1 MIQRAILLG
10 SLLFALALPRV
21 SSAQEEETFTV
32 DEAEQ
37 PAEEQPADEQPADEQ
52 PQPADDVLGDDSDA
66 SSAKADAGKDE
77 VKLGE
82 NRGSWQDIVVVI
94 RKPFL
99 KMNRME
105 LVPSWGMTLNDNMIR
120 HYVLDGQFNYWL
132 TDVLA
137 VGLEGQYL
145 VKDFLETFDLVARQD
160 RRLPTI
166 NKYNWGAA
174 LNFHYVPI
182 YAKFAVF
189 NKNIVHLET
198 FFTAGVGVTET
209 EIVPRDPALPGW
221 TNMLITPNIGITM
234 RTFLTRWIT
243 LNLAVK
249 DYIFLDKY
257 EAVDRTADQ
266 SLDQAKD
273 NADSKLVNH
282 IMFQAGLSFFF
293 PTSFRYTTFR

>member
-1 MIQRAILLG
+1 MNKRLVLLLTL
-10 SLLFALALPRV
+10 STACLAP
-21 SSAQEEETFTV
+21 SFSQAQEEETFTIEETE
-32 DEAEQ
+32 EA
-37 PAEEQPADEQPADEQ
+37 PP
-52 PQPADDVLGDDSDA
+52 PADDSA
-66 SSAKADAGKDE
+66 SEMTFEEDVAATATTKAQPVE
-77 VKLGE
+77 KLDKE
-82 NRGSWQDIVVVI
+82 NRVSWQDIVVVI

-99 KMNRME
+99 KMNRLE
-105 LVPSWGMTLNDNMIR
+105 VVPAWGITLNDNMIR
-120 HYVLDGQFNYWL
+120 HYALDGQLNYWL

-137 VGLEGQYL
+137 VGVEGQYMT
-145 VKDFLETFDLVARQD
+145 KDFLETFELVARQD

-189 NKNIVHLET
+189 NKNIVHLEA
-198 FFTAGVGVTET
+198 FFTAGVGVTQT
-209 EIVPRDPALPGW
+209 EVVPRDPALPGW
-221 TNMLITPNIGITM
+221 TNMLITPNVGITM

-243 LNLAVK
+243 LNLSVK

-257 EAVDRTADQ
+257 ESVMRTPTQPLED
-266 SLDQAKD
+266 AK
-273 NADSKLVNH
+273 AAAESKLVNH